1 MSGAAGNR
9 VVVIDA
15 GGANLGSVCYALER
29 LGVQPQVVRD
39 AAGLEGADRVIL
51 PGVGA
56 APEAMRRLRE
66 QGLVEPL
73 RELQVPLL
81 GICLGMQLLYERS
94 EEGEVECLG
103 LLQGVVHH
111 LPAAP
116 GIRVPHMGWNGL
128 RTMRASPLL
137 DGVADGAS
145 AYFVHSYAAPVTADT
160 VAASDHGGLF
170 TAVVQNGRRCGAQF
184 HPERSA
190 ATGARILRNFIGM
203 DF

>member
-1 MSGAAGNR
+1 MSGLAL
-9 VVVIDA
+9 VDA
-15 GGANLGSVCYALER
+15 GGANLGSVQYALER
-29 LGVQPQVVRD
+29 LSARTRLVRD
-39 AAGLEGADRVIL
+39 ASGLDRARRVIL

-56 APEAMRRLRE
+56 APEAMRRLQS

-73 RELQVPLL
+73 RRLQVPLL

-103 LLQGVVHH
+103 LLRGVVHH

-128 RTMRASPLL
+128 RMLRASPLL
-137 DGVADGAS
+137 DGVAEGAS

-170 TAVVQNGRRCGAQF
+170 TAVVQQGRRCGAQF

-190 ATGARILRNFIGM
+190 ATGVRRGFAATFTTI
-203 DF
+203 